1 MKKYTAKT
9 TREALRL
16 VRTEL
21 GADAVIISNSK
32 VANGIEIVAIASDD
46 LAQMTQPPAKPAPA
60 VQKAAPAAATL
71 QASLAIQPPQPD
83 RHDIIR
89 EIKLMRDTMQ
99 EQIACLSWSDVQLR
113 DPGRTRLLRSM
124 LNAGFSPA
132 LSRLLLDKMPA
143 SANTLWAQKVLEHN
157 LRVVSQE
164 EDVVA
169 SGGVVALI
177 GPTGVGKT
185 TTAAKLAARAV
196 VRFGASKVALLTTDS
211 YRIGAYDQLRIY
223 GKILGVPVHSVR
235 DTADLELTLS
245 SLKHKHLILID
256 TIGMGQHDSRVL
268 EQSRMFDET
277 GVKRLLLLNAA
288 SSGDTLDD
296 VVRKYHDA
304 GVIGCIP
311 TKLDEAATLGGVLDV
326 VMRHKLILH
335 YVTNGQ
341 RVPEDLHEVNV
352 EYLLHR
358 AFKPAKAASF
368 ALQELELPVLMT
380 GAGLAREAQHAL

>member
-1 MKKYTAKT
+1 
-9 TREALRL
+9 
-16 VRTEL
+16 
-21 GADAVIISNSK
+21 
-32 VANGIEIVAIASDD
+32 
-46 LAQMTQPPAKPAPA
+46 
-60 VQKAAPAAATL
+60 
-71 QASLAIQPPQPD
+71 
-83 RHDIIR
+83 
-89 EIKLMRDTMQ
+89 MRDTMQ
-99 EQIACLSWSDVQLR
+99 EQIASLSWSDVQLR
-113 DPGRTRLLRSM
+113 DPARARLLRNM
-124 LNAGFSPA
+124 LNAGFSPV

-143 SANTLWAQKVLEHN
+143 NANTLWAQKVLEFN
-157 LRVVSQE
+157 LRVASKE

-169 SGGVVALI
+169 SGGAVALI

-196 VRFGASKVALLTTDS
+196 VRFGSSKVALLTTDS

-245 SLKHKHLILID
+245 SLKHKHLVLID

-268 EQSRMFDET
+268 EQSRMFDVA

-296 VVRKYHDA
+296 VVRKYRDA

-311 TKLDEAATLGGVLDV
+311 TKLDEAATLGGLLDV
-326 VMRHKLILH
+326 VMRHKLTLH

-341 RVPEDLHEVNV
+341 RVPEDLHEINV

-368 ALQELELPVLMT
+368 TLQELELPVLMA
-380 GAGLAREAQHAL
+380 GAGLAKELPYAP